1 MPVPLEVSRGTG
13 PSALQE
19 ALSENHIVILVDV
32 LRASS
37 TIITALANGASS
49 IIPVPTVSEARR
61 IAATL
66 PNALLAG
73 ERAAKPLPGFDY
85 GNSPRNFLS
94 PSIQG
99 RIIILT
105 TSNFTRILGT
115 PPASAT
121 ILVGAF
127 LNIEDVSRTTQHLYS
142 LSPRPITVIA
152 VGSLN
157 RPAAEDDIA
166 ADHITN
172 RLTHPSDPPSYAS
185 SEDIAREL
193 LVTRHASTLIS
204 LGYEEDI
211 QFCSK
216 TNSYS
221 LTPILHRGAFIP
233 YSEGSHTSTL

>member
-1 MPVPLEVSRGTG
+1 MSVPLEISRGTG
-13 PSALQE
+13 ASALQE
-19 ALSENHIVILVDV
+19 AIVNNHIIILVDV

-37 TIITALANGASS
+37 TIITALANGASAV
-49 IIPVPTVSEARR
+49 IPASTVSEARR

-85 GNSPRNFLS
+85 GNSPLNFLS
-94 PSIQG
+94 TKIQG
-99 RIIILT
+99 RVIVLT
-105 TSNFTRILGT
+105 TSNFTRVLGT
-115 PPASAT
+115 PPASST

-127 LNIEDVSRTTQHLYS
+127 LNIDHVVHTALGLYK
-142 LSPRPITVIA
+142 LSPHPITVVA
-152 VGSLN
+152 AGDLN

-166 ADHITN
+166 SDHIIY
-172 RLTHPSDPPSYAS
+172 RLTHPDNPPSYAS

-211 QFCSK
+211 HFCSK
-216 TNSYS
+216 INTYS
-221 LTPILHRGAFIP
+221 LTPILRQGAFVTYI
-233 YSEGSHTSTL
+233 

>member
-19 ALSENHIVILVDV
+19 AVVNNHIVILVDV

-37 TIITALANGASS
+37 TIITALANGASAV
-49 IIPVPTVSEARR
+49 IPVSTVNEAHRL
-61 IAATL
+61 AVTL

-94 PSIQG
+94 TSIQG
-99 RIIILT
+99 RIIIFT

-115 PPASAT
+115 PPISGT

-127 LNIEDVSRTTQHLYS
+127 LNIEHVSRTALRLYS
-142 LSPRPITVIA
+142 LSPRPITVVA
-152 VGSLN
+152 AGGLN

-172 RLTHPSDPPSYAS
+172 RLTHPDDPPSYAS

-211 QFCSK
+211 HFCSK

-221 LTPILHRGAFIP
+221 LSPILHQGAFIP
-233 YSEGSHTSTL
+233 YSEGNQTSTP